1 LSLAHVDHD
10 RSTVRTAPHQRPE
23 PHTTTSSAPP
33 AQSRSRRDPYLDN
46 AKFLAVL
53 LVVVGHVWN
62 NLSNLP
68 VVEAGYLWL
77 YLFHMP
83 AFVLVT
89 GYLSRRSTTVT
100 PHRARQIVAGL
111 VVPYLLFQAVYG
123 VLGDVATIK
132 SAEPGVLSPAWMM
145 WFLAAVACW
154 RLTAPLW
161 ERLRA
166 PVAIAVLV
174 SLVGGA
180 TTAGEL
186 ALTQVLGL
194 LPFFV
199 LGLCLQPHHL
209 TWLHS
214 RAVRTA
220 AGVALGA
227 AAVASWVVVP
237 VTEMQVE
244 WVLWRTSYDQLGVG
258 WLEGGLAR
266 LGLLLTGL
274 VLAVALLALV
284 PRRPMWFTPLGAHT
298 MYAYLLHGL
307 VVLAALALGVFDLP
321 VVQTPVGVVVTT
333 AVAAAT
339 GWALMTRPV
348 RRVARPVVEPDLR
361 WLWRSG

>member
-1 LSLAHVDHD
+1 LSLAHVDHGH
-10 RSTVRTAPHQRPE
+10 RNVRTAPHQRPE
-23 PHTTTSSAPP
+23 PHPSSPLAPD
-33 AQSRSRRDPYLDN
+33 AQSRPRRDPYLDN
-46 AKFLAVL
+46 AKFLAVV
-53 LVVVGHVWN
+53 LVVVGHFWN
-62 NLSNLP
+62 NLTDLP

-89 GYLSRRSTTVT
+89 GYLSRRSTMVT
-100 PHRARQIVAGL
+100 PHRAQRIVAGL

-132 SAEPGVLSPAWMM
+132 SAEPGLLSPAWMM
-145 WFLAAVACW
+145 WFLAAVTCW

-166 PVAIAVLV
+166 PVTIAVLV
-174 SLVGGA
+174 SLAGGA

-186 ALTQVLGL
+186 ALTQTLGL

-199 LGLCLQPHHL
+199 LGLCLKPHHL

-220 AGVALGA
+220 GGVALGA
-227 AAVASWVVVP
+227 AAVACWVVVP
-237 VTEMQVE
+237 VTEMEVE

-258 WLEGGLAR
+258 LLEGSLAR
-266 LGLLLTGL
+266 LGLLLAGL
-274 VLAVALLALV
+274 VLAVAFFSLV

-307 VVLAALALGVFDLP
+307 VVLAALAVGVFDLP
-321 VVQTPVGVVVTT
+321 VVQSPVGVVVTT

-339 GWALMTRPV
+339 AWALMTRPV
-348 RRVARPVVEPDLR
+348 RRVARPVVEPRLR
-361 WLWRSG
+361 WVWSSG

>member
-1 LSLAHVDHD
+1 MSLAHVDPDD
-10 RSTVRTAPHQRPE
+10 RTARTAPHQPPE
-23 PHTTTSSAPP
+23 PHTASPSAPTAP
-33 AQSRSRRDPYLDN
+33 SRRRDPYLDN
-46 AKFLAVL
+46 AKFLAVV
-53 LVVVGHVWN
+53 LVVVGHFWN
-62 NLSNLP
+62 NLSGLP

-89 GYLSRRSTTVT
+89 GYLSRRSTAVT

-166 PVAIAVLV
+166 PVAVAVLV
-174 SLVGGA
+174 SLLGGA

-220 AGVALGA
+220 AGISLGVAF
-227 AAVASWVVVP
+227 VACWVVVP
-237 VTEMQVE
+237 VTDMQVE
-244 WVLWRTSYDQLGVG
+244 WVLWRSSYDQLGVG

-266 LGLLLTGL
+266 LGLLLAGL
-274 VLAVALLALV
+274 VLAVAFLALV
-284 PRRPMWFTPLGAHT
+284 PRRPMWFTAHGAHT
-298 MYAYLLHGL
+298 MYAYLVHGL
-307 VVLAALALGVFDLP
+307 VVLTALALGVFDLP
-321 VVQTPVGVVVTT
+321 VVQTPAGVAMTT

-339 GWALMTRPV
+339 GWVLMTRPV
-348 RRVARPVVEPDLR
+348 RHVLRPVVEPDLR

>member
-1 LSLAHVDHD
+1 LSLAHVDP
-10 RSTVRTAPHQRPE
+10 TVRPAPHQRPE
-23 PHTTTSSAPP
+23 PHPATSSPP
-33 AQSRSRRDPYLDN
+33 AARSRPRRDPYLDN
-46 AKFLAVL
+46 AKFLAVV
-53 LVVVGHVWN
+53 LVVVGHFWN
-62 NLSNLP
+62 NLSDLP

-100 PHRARQIVAGL
+100 PHRGRQIVAGL

-123 VLGDVATIK
+123 VLGDIATIK
-132 SAEPGVLSPAWMM
+132 SAEPGLLSPAWMM

-161 ERLRA
+161 VRVRA

-174 SLVGGA
+174 SLAGGA

-199 LGLCLQPHHL
+199 LGLCLKPHHL

-214 RAVRTA
+214 GAVRTA
-220 AGVALGA
+220 AGVTLGA
-227 AAVASWVVVP
+227 AALACCLVVP

-258 WLEGGLAR
+258 WLEGALAR
-266 LGLLLTGL
+266 LGLLAVGL
-274 VLAVALLALV
+274 VLAAAFLALV
-284 PRRPMWFTPLGAHT
+284 PRRPVWFTPLGAHT

-307 VVLAALALGVFDLP
+307 VVLAAMAVGAFDLP
-321 VVQTPVGVVVTT
+321 VVQTPVGVVLTT
-333 AVAAAT
+333 AAAAAI
-339 GWALMTRPV
+339 GWSLMTGPV
-348 RRVARPVVEPDLR
+348 RRVARPVVEPRLR
-361 WLWRSG
+361 WLWRST

>member
-1 LSLAHVDHD
+1 LSLAHVDRDH
-10 RSTVRTAPHQRPE
+10 RTVRTPLRQQPE
-23 PHTTTSSAPP
+23 PHTTTASAPE
-33 AQSRSRRDPYLDN
+33 AQSRPRRDPYLDN
-46 AKFLAVL
+46 AKFLAVV
-53 LVVVGHVWN
+53 LVVVGHFWN

-111 VVPYLLFQAVYG
+111 VVPYLLFQALYG

-166 PVAIAVLV
+166 PVVIAVLL

-214 RAVRTA
+214 RAVRAT
-220 AGVALGA
+220 AGVALAA
-227 AAVASWVVVP
+227 AAVACWVVAP

-244 WVLWRTSYDQLGVG
+244 WVLWRTSYDQLGAG

-266 LGLLLTGL
+266 LGLLLVGL
-274 VLAVALLALV
+274 VLAAAFLALV
-284 PRRPMWFTPLGAHT
+284 PRRTMWFTPLGAHT
-298 MYAYLLHGL
+298 MYAYLLHGV
-307 VVLAALALGVFDLP
+307 VVLAAMAVGVFDLP
-321 VVQTPVGVVVTT
+321 VVQTPAGVAVTT
-333 AVAAAT
+333 GVAAVT
-339 GWALMTRPV
+339 GWALMTHPV
-348 RRVARPVVEPDLR
+348 RRVTRRVVEPDLR